1 MQKNVSATS
10 TPKADEVSSS
20 AFEPSAVSGADSST
34 YTETRIP
41 FSTTNQAPN
50 PTEVGKVDE
59 GSSKRRRLLI
69 FSGIAAVVIVL
80 ACIGFWYL
88 QATERQKARDNYN
101 LGLAYENGQGV
112 AKDDAQAAFFFRLAA
127 DQGNA
132 AAQEAL
138 GAMYVNGRGGLAQDD
153 AQAVFWF
160 QKAADQ
166 GNADAQG
173 LLGAMYFEGRGGL
186 AKDDVQAVYWYR
198 KAADQGNAAAQ
209 DNLGVMYET
218 GRGGLAQDYAQ
229 AVSWFQKAADQ
240 GNAAAQN
247 GLGFMYVNGRG
258 GLAQDDVQAVY
269 WYRKAADQGNAAAQD
284 NLGVMYEN
292 GRGGLAKDDVQA
304 VSWFQKAADQGNAEA
319 IIALADVYARQQ
331 QETSPNMLF
340 CKSSSPG
347 TTGNTLYAS
356 MEFNGNEIVLGFFF
370 EDAQKKVVDN
380 QTLNEG
386 TFIKDQ
392 STGLWLA
399 YFDPPNQGT
408 LRGALF
414 LPKGINSDLWS
425 LKWALTTGEGDT
437 GPLKDVFVSGPCSR
451 NFSDWVI
458 WGME

>member
-1 MQKNVSATS
+1 
-10 TPKADEVSSS
+10 
-20 AFEPSAVSGADSST
+20 
-34 YTETRIP
+34 
-41 FSTTNQAPN
+41 
-50 PTEVGKVDE
+50 
-59 GSSKRRRLLI
+59 
-69 FSGIAAVVIVL
+69 VVIVL

-414 LPKGINSDLWS
+414 LPKGINSDLCS

>member
-1 MQKNVSATS
+1 MNTPSPADGSVNSKCSNCGAVISLKAKFCPACGASQAKAAPAPIKCLFCGYEIPEFATFCCGCGATRNRVTGEMQKNVSATS

-209 DNLGVMYET
+209 DNLGVMYE
-218 GRGGLAQDYAQ
+218 
-229 AVSWFQKAADQ
+229 
-240 GNAAAQN
+240 
-247 GLGFMYVNGRG
+247 
-258 GLAQDDVQAVY
+258 
-269 WYRKAADQGNAAAQD
+269 
-284 NLGVMYEN
+284 N